1 MSGLAHGIERYRT
14 GRGHLAEGES
24 ECRFVEALVATALG
38 VGVSAIR
45 AEGRGSAAEATARQ
59 MAMYLAHVELGL
71 SLSRVGAS
79 FGRDRTT
86 VAHACARVEDRR
98 DDPRFERM
106 IACLEAAL
114 HHWRRG
120 HGGAGE

>member
-1 MSGLAHGIERYRT
+1 MTELAHGLERQGAGDFQRI
-14 GRGHLAEGES
+14 EGES
-24 ECRFVEALVATALG
+24 ACRFVVALVATALG
-38 VGVSAIR
+38 IGVSAIR
-45 AEGRGSAAEATARQ
+45 AGGRGSAAEANARQ

-86 VAHACARVEDRR
+86 VAHACARMEDRR

-120 HGGAGE
+120 HAGAPE

>member
-1 MSGLAHGIERYRT
+1 MIGLAHGVERY
-14 GRGHLAEGES
+14 GVGEFHRIECES
-24 ECRFVEALVATALG
+24 ACRFVEALVATALG
-38 VGVSAIR
+38 IGVSAIR
-45 AEGRGSAAEATARQ
+45 AGGRGSAAEAAARQ

-86 VAHACARVEDRR
+86 VAHACARMEDRR

-120 HGGAGE
+120 HGAGE

>member
-1 MSGLAHGIERYRT
+1 MTGLTQEVERQGT
-14 GRGHLAEGES
+14 GDFHRIEGES
-24 ECRFVEALVATALG
+24 ACRFVEALVATALG
-38 VGVSAIR
+38 IGVSAIR

-86 VAHACARVEDRR
+86 VAHACARMEDRR
-98 DDPRFERM
+98 DDPRFERLV
-106 IACLEAAL
+106 ACLEAAL

-120 HGGAGE
+120 HDGGAE

>member
-1 MSGLAHGIERYRT
+1 MSVR
-14 GRGHLAEGES
+14 AEGIYRHRHGKRRRVES
-24 ECRFVEALVATALG
+24 ESACRFIEGLVSTALG
-38 VGVSAIR
+38 IGVAAIK

-59 MAMYLAHVELGL
+59 MAMYLAHVDLGL

-106 IACLEAAL
+106 VACLEAAL

-120 HGGAGE
+120 HAGGNE